1 MLKKRKILL
10 LSLTA
15 MLAAPA
21 LTLNAD
27 DGCPKVRIGGYRVW
41 IPKTLHVMSEP
52 YHRY

>member
-10 LSLTA
+10 LSLVA
-15 MLAAPA
+15 MLAVPSSA
-21 LTLNAD
+21 LNAD

-41 IPKTLHVMSEP
+41 IPKPLHVMSEP